1 MRLFVTV
8 QDDEIVVT
16 SDTGLVDTVVLLVA
30 EGGRTS
36 PEPQPL
42 PGPGAAVSE
51 QLWTPSAN
59 EARSVDNQCAF

>member
-16 SDTGLVDTVVLLVA
+16 SDTGLVDTVVYFLVIQITVA
-30 EGGRTS
+30 EAEWTS

-42 PGPGAAVSE
+42 PGRGAAVSE
-51 QLWTPSAN
+51 QLCSCRAL
-59 EARSVDNQCAF
+59 

>member
-30 EGGRTS
+30 EAG
-36 PEPQPL
+36 
-42 PGPGAAVSE
+42 
-51 QLWTPSAN
+51 
-59 EARSVDNQCAF
+59 